1 MEWDEW
7 NPDDEYEGYPRD
19 AAIDAAKEVLA
30 KFFAVN
36 RDAVFYLTQLQVTF
50 EKPVAGLT
58 AQPIFHWITAKAVS
72 ELVESG
78 ELNDDYQKLSQ
89 ERGTR
94 VRFIFHPRLRYTRR
108 MIENKLKLIRR
119 FSDPAVARACGHHSE
134 ILFSRAIFQEG
145 FRGVARNANHFQD
158 KKWEETGH
166 NLDFIFDRDGVS
178 YGCEIKNRF
187 EYITREEMRL
197 KIRLCKFLG
206 LRPLFILRSAPKN
219 YIYEIRNSG
228 GFTKIFDWHIYPYG
242 MEKLTESIRSEFP
255 GLPAYCVNDL
265 PDTIM
270 RRFVQWHSAQQPNQ

>member
-1 MEWDEW
+1 MDWDES
-7 NPDDEYEGYPRD
+7 NSHEEFEEYPRD
-19 AAIDAAKEVLA
+19 PAVDAAKEALK
-30 KFFAVN
+30 KFFALH
-36 RDAVFYLTQLQVTF
+36 RDTVFYMTQLQVTF
-50 EKPVAGLT
+50 EKAVLGLT
-58 AQPIFHWITAKAVS
+58 TQPIFHWITAKAVS
-72 ELVESG
+72 ELVDTG

-108 MIENKLKLIRR
+108 MIENKLRLIRR
-119 FSDPAVARACGHHSE
+119 FSDPTVGRACGHHGE

-145 FRGVARNANHFQD
+145 FRHVARNANHFQD
-158 KKWEETGH
+158 KKWEATGH
-166 NLDFIFDRDGVS
+166 DLDFIFERDEIF

-242 MEKLTESIRSEFP
+242 MENLTESIRSEFP

-270 RRFVQWHSAQQPNQ
+270 RRFVQWHSAQKSHT